1 MKQVKRR
8 TWFCLIF
15 TILLTA
21 GLGIFLMRYT
31 TDGADWAAFRANKHI
46 YNKSGQLMSGTIL
59 DRNGKILY
67 DAAENT
73 YSTDKTIRKS
83 TLHAIGD
90 PNGNIATGA
99 KKAFSDHLG
108 GFNPILGTTI
118 GGHNL
123 YLTIDQQLNAAAY
136 KALDGKKGT
145 VGVYNYK
152 TGELLCMVSRPSFDP
167 ANPPTISDD
176 DSQYEGVYIN
186 RFLSATYTPGS
197 IFKLVTTAA
206 ALEQIDDLETRT
218 FTCNGSI
225 QIGNTSITCPHAH
238 GTMDISSALSNSC
251 NGVYAQ
257 LAVELGGE
265 TMLQYTKKAGLLD
278 SISIDGIATAKGSY
292 TVAEPGSADLG
303 WSGVGS
309 IRIW

>member
-59 DRNGKILY
+59 DRNGNILY

-152 TGELLCMVSRPSFDP
+152 TGELLCMVSRPALTLPIRRQF
-167 ANPPTISDD
+167 
-176 DSQYEGVYIN
+176 QM
-186 RFLSATYTPGS
+186 
-197 IFKLVTTAA
+197 TTANM
-206 ALEQIDDLETRT
+206 RV
-218 FTCNGSI
+218 F
-225 QIGNTSITCPHAH
+225 
-238 GTMDISSALSNSC
+238 
-251 NGVYAQ
+251 
-257 LAVELGGE
+257 
-265 TMLQYTKKAGLLD
+265 
-278 SISIDGIATAKGSY
+278 ISIAFFLQPIPLAPS
-292 TVAEPGSADLG
+292 LN
-303 WSGVGS
+303 W
-309 IRIW
+309 